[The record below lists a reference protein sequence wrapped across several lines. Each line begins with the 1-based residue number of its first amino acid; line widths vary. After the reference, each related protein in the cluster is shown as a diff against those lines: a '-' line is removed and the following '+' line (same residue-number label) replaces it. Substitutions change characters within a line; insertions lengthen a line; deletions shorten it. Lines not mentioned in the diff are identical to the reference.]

1 MINLLEIQKSEENN
15 SASLYLK
22 NSSESISSTFEV
34 ISEEILI
41 TTNSSSYSIKI
52 KDADYSLTGEGN
64 IYLVIKKDDI
74 SLLVKFEEIYEK
86 LMKNTASVSVSM
98 TIMELKDKVLLQEN
112 MKKTSDFSVVALALV
127 YYGSYVFS
135 LLIYIGGALISFYLV
150 FISFIAVVF
159 LIKLFF

>member
-15 SASLYLK
+15 SANLYLK

-34 ISEEILI
+34 VSEEILI

>member
-1 MINLLEIQKSEENN
+1 MNLLEIQKSEENN

-41 TTNSSSYSIKI
+41 TTNSSSYSVKI
-52 KDADYSLTGEGN
+52 RDAEYSLTGESN
-64 IYLVIKKDDI
+64 IYLIIKKDDI
-74 SLLVKFEEIYEK
+74 SLLVKFEEIYEQ

-112 MKKTSDFSVVALALV
+112 MKKTSDFSVIALALV

-135 LLIYIGGALISFYLV
+135 LLFYIGGTLISFYLV
-150 FISFIAVVF
+150 FIAVVF
-159 LIKLFF
+159 LVKLFA